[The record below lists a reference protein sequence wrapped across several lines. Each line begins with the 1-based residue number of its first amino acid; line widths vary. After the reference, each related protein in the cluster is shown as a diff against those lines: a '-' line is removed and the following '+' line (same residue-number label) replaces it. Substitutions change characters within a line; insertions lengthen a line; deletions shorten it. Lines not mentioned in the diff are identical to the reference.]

1 MFTLP
6 PKKKRNQGILLI
18 FHLFQWWV
26 YQPDILLPGS
36 VTELQG
42 EIKEA
47 TKRLSDLQK
56 SSNELKMDR
65 QALGPFGTLGTLGGP
80 GKSGREICSMG
91 DLLDGDQMDQ
101 MDHCFFFHWEIWRI
115 SEWTMNAN
123 IWLNTTP
130 LFSTARGT
138 LWALGLEGWSHFS
151 LSLGVPPNILQ
162 DTLEFLV

>member
-91 DLLDGDQMDQ
+91 DLLDGDQMD
-101 MDHCFFFHWEIWRI
+101 HCFFFIERFEEFPNELWMQT
-115 SEWTMNAN
+115 SDWTQ
-123 IWLNTTP
+123 P
-130 LFSTARGT
+130 LYSRLQEGHYE
-138 LWALGLEGWSHFS
+138 LWAWKVGA
-151 LSLGVPPNILQ
+151 ILAWA
-162 DTLEFLV
+162 

>member
-101 MDHCFFFHWEIWRI
+101 MDHCFFFSLRDLKNFR
-115 SEWTMNAN
+115 MNYECKHLIEHN
-123 IWLNTTP
+123 PSILDCKRDIMS
-130 LFSTARGT
+130 FG
-138 LWALGLEGWSHFS
+138 LGRLEPF
-151 LSLGVPPNILQ
+151 
-162 DTLEFLV
+162 

>member
-6 PKKKRNQGILLI
+6 QKTVNQGILVI

-56 SSNELKMDR
+56 SSNEFKMDR
-65 QALGPFGTLGTLGGP
+65 QALGPWELWGGGLGKAIGRSVAFWMVKHGP
-80 GKSGREICSMG
+80 K
-91 DLLDGDQMDQ
+91 
-101 MDHCFFFHWEIWRI
+101 W
-115 SEWTMNAN
+115 
-123 IWLNTTP
+123 
-130 LFSTARGT
+130 
-138 LWALGLEGWSHFS
+138 
-151 LSLGVPPNILQ
+151 
-162 DTLEFLV
+162 

>member
-1 MFTLP
+1 MFTLPP

-101 MDHCFFFHWEIWRI
+101 MDHCLFFIERLKNFR
-115 SEWTMNAN
+115 MNYECKHLIEHN
-123 IWLNTTP
+123 PSILDCKRDIMS
-130 LFSTARGT
+130 FG
-138 LWALGLEGWSHFS
+138 LGRLEPF
-151 LSLGVPPNILQ
+151 
-162 DTLEFLV
+162 